1 MDVRQLQARIDR
13 IAWYHDFDFG
23 NGLSA
28 KSRTA
33 DADQHRRTWR
43 FIEHQLDAI
52 DFHDK
57 TILDVGCWD
66 GYWSFYAERRG
77 ARSVLASDD
86 CSQNWAPGEGLRLA
100 RELLSSNIEVNQ
112 NLSAYALAT
121 LGRKFDVVL
130 CLGVYYHLLDP
141 FYAFAQLRHCCHR
154 HSVVVLEGDGARAL
168 PPNGILYDLSNLTR
182 PYFLPTVGALRHML
196 QAAYL
201 SVDSEAWLGGQ
212 HPDESASRLGW
223 KWRLRMCVQAL
234 RGARR
239 ATRQLAQQVAPGD
252 RDSSRLLLVCKP
264 FEGTNASHHYR
275 PPFGLDAY
283 DDRFRTQAAA

>member
-1 MDVRQLQARIDR
+1 MDVTLQQRQID
-13 IAWYHDFDFG
+13 AVTWYHEFDFG
-23 NGLSA
+23 NGLRARSVTPLEHGHDKIWA
-28 KSRTA
+28 
-33 DADQHRRTWR
+33 
-43 FIEHQLDAI
+43 FIERNLQRI
-52 DFHDK
+52 DFRGK
-57 TILDVGCWD
+57 SVLDVGCWD

-86 CSQNWAPGEGLRLA
+86 CSQNWATGDGLRLA
-100 RELLSSNIEVNQ
+100 RELLGSHIEVNQ

-154 HSVVVLEGDGARAL
+154 DSVVVLEGDGARAL

-182 PYFLPTVGALRHML
+182 PYFLPTVGALRQLL

-201 SVDSEAWLGGQ
+201 SVDSVAWLDGQ
-212 HPDESASRLGW
+212 LPDEAAGRLGW
-223 KWRLRMCVQAL
+223 KWRLRMCAQAL

-239 ATRQLAQQVAPGD
+239 ATRELAQQVAPED